1 MQKMLSIRQMLVHE
15 RDSEHLIFY
24 TNVKPKFKGILFFES
39 EMLSW
44 LFLLLLL
51 CQEFLLNKKQELTV
65 NGFYFEF
72 QLHLL

>member
-1 MQKMLSIRQMLVHE
+1 MLSIKQMLIHE

-44 LFLLLLL
+44 FLLLLL
-51 CQEFLLNKKQELTV
+51 LLCRELLLNKKQELTV
-65 NGFYFEF
+65 KRFQFEF
-72 QLHLL
+72 QLHPL

>member
-1 MQKMLSIRQMLVHE
+1 M

-51 CQEFLLNKKQELTV
+51 CREFLLDKKQELTV
-65 NGFYFEF
+65 NGF
-72 QLHLL
+72 

>member
-1 MQKMLSIRQMLVHE
+1 MLVHE

-44 LFLLLLL
+44 FLLLL
-51 CQEFLLNKKQELTV
+51 FSTV
-65 NGFYFEF
+65 DDLGRRGREKA
-72 QLHLL
+72 